1 MSGSVMG
8 MVCWRRYL
16 RNHEAKVV
24 FLNAGVTR
32 MLSVLG
38 TPEEDSELGV
48 LFLGE

>member
-1 MSGSVMG
+1 MG

-16 RNHEAKVV
+16 RSHEAKVV